1 MIIEKVFPSYEF
13 LKVSEFYRF
22 LDGKPLL
29 LPVAWCYRFYLMI
42 IGKTTSADAIIER
55 IMQSNEVI
63 NERDSELRH
72 WGLID

>member
-1 MIIEKVFPSYEF
+1 MPTSSIRFEKWGARS
-13 LKVSEFYRF
+13 VSEWG
-22 LDGKPLL
+22 LH
-29 LPVAWCYRFYLMI
+29 MI